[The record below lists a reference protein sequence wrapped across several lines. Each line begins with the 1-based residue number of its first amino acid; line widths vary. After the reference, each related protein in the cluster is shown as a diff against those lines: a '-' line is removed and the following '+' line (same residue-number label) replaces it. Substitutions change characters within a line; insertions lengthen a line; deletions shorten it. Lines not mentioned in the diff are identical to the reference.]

1 MRKSIFAV
9 QTRRQELSD
18 AQAADLERLELR
30 KQTSEEFK
38 ALSGAARESG
48 VQSKMFGVFH
58 GRYSAGRAYQTS
70 RETPQKLAA
79 QIEIGRQGCKGVGRG
94 RENGMIPLQSK
105 IILRQFQAVLRGTWI
120 RRFESHFRGQNG
132 LQF

>member
-38 ALSGAARESG
+38 ALSGAAREAG
-48 VQSKMFGVFH
+48 VQSKMCRNRFAYPDCLLKIGLLWIPKFGFDNKPIFSYIKISWISHSNGKEVWN
-58 GRYSAGRAYQTS
+58 GSNGTNRSSRAPY
-70 RETPQKLAA
+70 
-79 QIEIGRQGCKGVGRG
+79 CK
-94 RENGMIPLQSK
+94 N
-105 IILRQFQAVLRGTWI
+105 
-120 RRFESHFRGQNG
+120 
-132 LQF
+132 